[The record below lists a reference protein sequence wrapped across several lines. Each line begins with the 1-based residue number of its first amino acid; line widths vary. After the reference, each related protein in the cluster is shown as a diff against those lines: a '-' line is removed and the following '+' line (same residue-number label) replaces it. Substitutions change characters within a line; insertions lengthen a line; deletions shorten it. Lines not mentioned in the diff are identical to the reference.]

1 MGVFF
6 AFPHRR
12 RCWKGKRGEEQMEE
26 TEKKEGKKGKNGKG
40 KKKLSLTSPTQS
52 PRLLRST
59 LTALPPRDSI
69 TSSVPDFTM

>member
-1 MGVFF
+1 LRFPVVVVVGKGNGVKNRWKKRK
-6 AFPHRR
+6 RR
-12 RCWKGKRGEEQMEE
+12 KGKREK
-26 TEKKEGKKGKNGKG
+26 TERE